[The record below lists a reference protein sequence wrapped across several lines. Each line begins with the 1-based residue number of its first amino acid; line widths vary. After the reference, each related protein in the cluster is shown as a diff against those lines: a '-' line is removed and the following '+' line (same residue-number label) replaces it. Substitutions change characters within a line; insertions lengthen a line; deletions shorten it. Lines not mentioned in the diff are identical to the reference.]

1 MKTDPFLTKKLE
13 ELSTLIYCVIKELIS
28 FKVELRLN
36 LISHFPFHV
45 VEGEEPFAG
54 LQDA

>member
-13 ELSTLIYCVIKELIS
+13 ELNTLIYCVIKELIS